1 MQPQE
6 YFAILPLLIYGI
18 AIAELVSP
26 WRSFFEEKKP
36 SITFITTGVMMLE
49 VAFNN
54 FYRFFSFLDNTYHSY
69 YIFLAHLFSPLIFL
83 MATHVYTPEDKKNL
97 DTRDYFNKKF
107 KLLMILLAIFVASHF
122 IYDFTLGLNMYV
134 RLFTIAV
141 LLTAAFTRWIWMVY
155 VLLGIRVIYMIFF
168 LT

>member
-26 WRSFFEEKKP
+26 WRSFFEDKKT
-36 SITFITTGVMMLE
+36 SVTFITTGLMMLE

-54 FYRFFSFLDNTYHSY
+54 FYRFFNVLDDTYQSY
-69 YIFLAHLFSPLIFL
+69 AIFLSHLFSPLIFL

-97 DTRDYFNKKF
+97 DTHAYFKKKF
-107 KLLMILLAIFVASHF
+107 RLLMILLAIFVSTHF
-122 IYDFTLGLNMYV
+122 ITDIGWNITTYLRM
-134 RLFTIAV
+134 FTIV
-141 LLTAAFTRWIWMVY
+141 LLLIAALKRWLWMVY
-155 VLLGIRVIYMIFF
+155 VLLVMRITSAVF
-168 LT
+168 LAT